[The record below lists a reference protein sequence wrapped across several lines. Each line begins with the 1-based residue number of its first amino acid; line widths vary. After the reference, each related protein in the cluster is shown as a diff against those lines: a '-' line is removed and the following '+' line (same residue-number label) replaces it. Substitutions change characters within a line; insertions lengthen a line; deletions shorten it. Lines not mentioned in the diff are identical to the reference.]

1 MGEKL
6 GLRDL
11 DVAGKRVLVRVDFNV
26 LMEGT
31 RIADDTRIRA
41 ALPTILH
48 LIANGAKIILI
59 THLGRP
65 KGFDSAFSTAP
76 VAGHLSRLMGQRVMH
91 ALDCVGHEVESS
103 ISQLLDGGI
112 LLLENV
118 RFYNEETANNPEFAK
133 ELASLADIYVN
144 DAFGTSHRAHASTE
158 GVTRFFDQSAAGLL
172 VERELRHLNKT
183 LQNPERPFAAILG
196 GVKISDKIGMIEN
209 LLDKVNEII
218 VGGKMTNTFLEAMRM
233 PVGKAVV
240 ESENLEIAVELL
252 RKASSQNIPIHVP
265 HDHLIAKEFCAGA
278 ESQVVPREG
287 IPDGWERLDIGPTS
301 IVEYG
306 KIIDAA
312 KTVFWNGPLGVYEFD
327 KFSTGTIEIA
337 KRIAESK
344 AVSIIGGG
352 DCVAA
357 ANKAG
362 VADRI
367 THVSTGGG
375 ATLKYLEGKELPGI
389 AGLTDKTNN

>member
-31 RIADDTRIRA
+31 RISDDTRIRA

-65 KGFDSAFSTAP
+65 NGFDSAFSTAP

-91 ALDCVGHEVESS
+91 ALDCVGHDVESS

-118 RFYNEETANNPEFAK
+118 RFYKEETANNPEFAK

-144 DAFGTSHRAHASTE
+144 DAFGTAHRAHASTE

-218 VGGKMTNTFLEAMRM
+218 VGGKMTNTFLKAMRM

-265 HDHLIAKEFCAGA
+265 HDHLIAKEFSAGA
-278 ESQVVPREG
+278 GSQVVPREG

-375 ATLKYLEGKELPGI
+375 ATLKYLEGKALPGI

>member
-26 LMEGT
+26 LMKGL

-41 ALPTILH
+41 ALPTILR
-48 LIANGAKIILI
+48 LIAGGARIILL

-65 KGFDSAFSTAP
+65 NGFDSAFSTAP
-76 VAGHLSRLMGQRVMH
+76 IAEHLSRLIGQRVKH

-103 ISQLLDGGI
+103 ISQLQDGGM

-118 RFYNEETANNPEFAK
+118 RFHKEEAANSPEFAK

-144 DAFGTSHRAHASTE
+144 DAFGTAHRAHASTA
-158 GVTRFFDQSAAGLL
+158 GVTRYFGLSAAGLL
-172 VERELRHLNKT
+172 MERELKHLNKT
-183 LQNPERPFAAILG
+183 LQNPVCPFAAILG

-209 LLDKVNEII
+209 LLGKVNEII
-218 VGGKMTNTFLEAMRM
+218 IGGKMTNTFLKAMGM
-233 PVGKAVV
+233 PIGKSIV
-240 ESENLEIAVELL
+240 ESENLEIAIQLL
-252 RKASSQNIPIHVP
+252 RKASSRNITIHLP
-265 HDHLIAKEFCAGA
+265 HDHLIAKELSADA
-278 ESQVVPREG
+278 ESQIVPRDG

-301 IVEYG
+301 IAEFG

-312 KTVFWNGPLGVYEFD
+312 KTVFWNGPLGVYEFE
-327 KFSTGTIEIA
+327 KFSNGTIEIA

-344 AVSIIGGG
+344 AISIIGGG

-357 ANKAG
+357 AHKAG

-367 THVSTGGG
+367 SHVSTGGG
-375 ATLKYLEGKELPGI
+375 AALKYLEGKDLPGI